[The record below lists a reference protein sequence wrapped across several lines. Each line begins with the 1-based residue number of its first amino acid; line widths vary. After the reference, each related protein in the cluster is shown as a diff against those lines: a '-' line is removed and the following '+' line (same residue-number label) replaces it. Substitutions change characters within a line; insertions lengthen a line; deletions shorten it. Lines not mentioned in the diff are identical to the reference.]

1 MKFCQSVV
9 NNATKVLIQK
19 KMKHTHTILIGENAS
34 GKSAVIKKYIIEM
47 LDRGEEIYYIDSV
60 NRYFDVSKVSTP
72 YSQIQ
77 NSSNVDV
84 VKTRVEKEY
93 FNLKDTFSLFGTLN
107 DQIELIYLE
116 YEKELQEILK
126 SFLGVSFEL
135 KGIKEKE
142 VRFAPESEGTLSS
155 GIQALVRM
163 FLELLYL
170 NNMVENHVMVVVIDE
185 IDEFLSP
192 ANAGKI
198 LNFLIARFSK
208 MKFLVSTHS
217 SELVKNSRHCNI
229 LILYHEDIEVI
240 DSDDFC
246 DEYDV
251 SALFEKVFP
260 YVITQK
266 DNVEDKLRIL
276 LNNRISGVWT
286 KDNEIEL
293 SRLEGKN
300 LTNSQKLLVQQIK
313 EW

>member
-9 NNATKVLIQK
+9 NNAVKVLIQK
-19 KMKHTHTILIGENAS
+19 KMKHMHTILIGENAS
-34 GKSAVIKKYIIEM
+34 GKSAVIREYIMEM
-47 LDRGEEIYYIDSV
+47 LDRGEGIYYIDSV

-72 YSQIQ
+72 YTQIQ
-77 NSSNVDV
+77 NSSNMGV
-84 VKTRVEKEY
+84 VKTRVEREY

-126 SFLGVSFEL
+126 SFLGISFEM

-142 VRFAPESEGTLSS
+142 VRFEAESEGTLSS

-170 NNMVENHVMVVVIDE
+170 NDMVVNNVLVVLYE
-185 IDEFLSP
+185 FDEFLSP

-217 SELVKNSRHCNI
+217 SELVKNSKHCNI
-229 LILYHEDIEVI
+229 MILYHEDIEMV

-246 DEYDV
+246 DDCDV
-251 SALFEKVFP
+251 AALFEKVFP
-260 YVITQK
+260 VGASERDT
-266 DNVEDKLRIL
+266 VEEKLRIL

-286 KDNEIEL
+286 EDNKLEL
-293 SRLEGKN
+293 SRLEGMD